1 MSKRYIGYE
10 PADPYKASLL
20 LVNIHHTLN
29 GVTALPPN
37 VIEVGG
43 IHVVNKKPKKLP
55 QDIENWINNSEH
67 GVIYFSLGSM
77 IKGHTFPEEQRKAF
91 IRAFAKLPQRILWKW
106 ENETMLDKPDNVM
119 ISKWM
124 PQFDILKG
132 RPTAEKHLELVQ
144 WQIADITALFP
155 DQEWILQ
162 QDNAPIHTAQIIQT
176 WLTANNISV
185 LEWPAIFPD
194 LNNIENLWDGS
205 NQVSRT
211 VYRFFKIRNR
221 QKLFLIIRV
230 AECIRIP
237 GHSNVKV
244 FISHGGMLGTIEA
257 IFNGK
262 PIIIIPHF
270 GDQAHNA
277 RNLER
282 KEVGIFLDMHDATEG
297 AISAALQKA
306 LNSKILEKVKSVS
319 EQFRDRPMSPMDS
332 AIYWVEYVAKHRETL
347 HMRSEAIDVPF
358 YQYYLID
365 VATFLFGI
373 IASFLFTLYKIAKLI
388 LR

>member
-124 PQFDILKG
+124 PQFDIL
-132 RPTAEKHLELVQ
+132 
-144 WQIADITALFP
+144 
-155 DQEWILQ
+155 
-162 QDNAPIHTAQIIQT
+162 
-176 WLTANNISV
+176 S
-185 LEWPAIFPD
+185 
-194 LNNIENLWDGS
+194 
-205 NQVSRT
+205 
-211 VYRFFKIRNR
+211 
-221 QKLFLIIRV
+221 
-230 AECIRIP
+230 
-237 GHSNVKV
+237 HSNVKV

-388 LR
+388 LRVITRFSKNAKQKRL